1 MVHPCIM
8 AVDDDPNALFGLTQI
23 LTEEGF
29 KVITAANGKEAL
41 KTLKANSIDIVITDE
56 KMPDVSGLELL
67 AKIKALDPDLPV
79 ILLTAFGSVPLAVEA
94 LKRGAYYF
102 FEKPIFNNLEQFITI
117 IRQALKT
124 QEMAREL
131 DHLRR
136 EVIDKYAFPNIIG
149 KHPKMLEVFE
159 IIDRVAQTDRTVLI
173 EGESGTGKDLIAK
186 TIHYNSP
193 RKNKPFVVVNC
204 GALTET
210 LMTSELFGHTKGA
223 FTGAVKDTLG
233 RFQMANGGTL
243 SLEEIGEIP
252 YHLQKTLLRVLEE
265 KELEQVGSSQS
276 IKVDVRILSTTNRNL
291 REEVRKGNFR
301 EDLFYR
307 LTIVPL
313 RIPPVRER
321 ASDIPLLINYFLK
334 KFQEGDSPFGIEPE
348 VIEYLKRYP
357 WPGNVRELANVI
369 QNIMLFCKG
378 KTITV
383 SDLPP
388 HLLNEGAL
396 VEEIKKGKI
405 ELSRMVE
412 DLEKKWIVQKLK
424 ESHWN
429 RERAAYLL
437 SLTRKKLISRLSK
450 YGVKIPKDKFD
461 QD

>member
-1 MVHPCIM
+1 
-8 AVDDDPNALFGLTQI
+8 
-23 LTEEGF
+23 
-29 KVITAANGKEAL
+29 
-41 KTLKANSIDIVITDE
+41 
-56 KMPDVSGLELL
+56 
-67 AKIKALDPDLPV
+67 
-79 ILLTAFGSVPLAVEA
+79 
-94 LKRGAYYF
+94 
-102 FEKPIFNNLEQFITI
+102 
-117 IRQALKT
+117 
-124 QEMAREL
+124 
-131 DHLRR
+131 
-136 EVIDKYAFPNIIG
+136 
-149 KHPKMLEVFE
+149 
-159 IIDRVAQTDRTVLI
+159 
-173 EGESGTGKDLIAK
+173 
-186 TIHYNSP
+186 
-193 RKNKPFVVVNC
+193 
-204 GALTET
+204 
-210 LMTSELFGHTKGA
+210 
-223 FTGAVKDTLG
+223 
-233 RFQMANGGTL
+233 
-243 SLEEIGEIP
+243 
-252 YHLQKTLLRVLEE
+252 
-265 KELEQVGSSQS
+265 VGSSQS

-313 RIPPVRER
+313 CIPPVRER

-450 YGVKIPKDKFD
+450 YGVQIPKDKFE
-461 QD
+461 Q